1 MATTRDRQKTET
13 KVTKCRGK
21 NRGGTREWS
30 AVSVNC
36 VRGCEHRC
44 RYCYA
49 CAEALR
55 FKRIAAPEEWGTTY
69 LSVNE
74 NQVAR
79 MFPKYNGTV
88 MFPTTH
94 DITPRFLQPCLDVL
108 EHLLAAGNQVLVVS
122 KPTPSCVEAIIERFR
137 DVRELIEFRF
147 TIGCLNKHLLKYW
160 EPGAPSLPA
169 RIACLRMAY
178 DAGFETSL
186 SAEPVLDLDDV
197 GCFPGVFDR
206 YVTGTIW
213 IGGMNQ
219 IDQRVVPGTDPA
231 EIARIKAGQTPDAV
245 RRLYELVGEN
255 RKIRW
260 KDSLRKVLG
269 LPAYPGCQ

>member
-1 MATTRDRQKTET
+1 M
-13 KVTKCRGK
+13 TKCPGK
-21 NRGGTREWS
+21 KRGGTREWS
-30 AVSVNC
+30 EASVNC

-49 CAEALR
+49 RAEALR
-55 FKRIAAPEEWGTTY
+55 FTRIATPEQWGTTY
-69 LSVNE
+69 LE
-74 NQVAR
+74 LNQAQVDR
-79 MFPKYNGTV
+79 KFPKYNGTV

-94 DITPRFLQPCLDVL
+94 DITPRFLEPCLDVL

-122 KPTPSCVEAIIERFR
+122 KPTPSCIAAIIERFH

-147 TIGCLNKHLLKYW
+147 TIGCLQSNLLKYW
-160 EPGAPSLPA
+160 EPGAPSFSERMA
-169 RIACLRMAY
+169 SLRMAY

-197 GCFPGVFDR
+197 GCFPGVFDP

-231 EIARIKAGQTPDAV
+231 EIARIKAGQTPAAV
-245 RRLYELVGEN
+245 RRLYELVGGSPKIRCKDSF
-255 RKIRW
+255 RKI
-260 KDSLRKVLG
+260 LG